1 MKEQSKEQPKEQ
13 TKEQSSEEGETVQIV
28 VARGPFTSRDDG
40 DFEQLREL
48 LRLCKESRPSLLVL
62 VRTGGGVEL

>member
-1 MKEQSKEQPKEQ
+1 M
-13 TKEQSSEEGETVQIV
+13 QIV

-48 LRLCKESRPSLLVL
+48 LRRCKESRPSLLVL

>member
-1 MKEQSKEQPKEQ
+1 M
-13 TKEQSSEEGETVQIV
+13 QIV

-62 VRTGGGVEL
+62 VGTDDGAEL